1 MLLLHVS
8 IIIAV
13 LHAAFQCSAV
23 TKNNMYVYKPVPEE
37 NHIQQRMQWNMSA
50 IEIVGVTI
58 NSNEDY
64 S

>member
-1 MLLLHVS
+1 MFS
-8 IIIAV
+8 RY
-13 LHAAFQCSAV
+13 
-23 TKNNMYVYKPVPEE
+23 KNNIYVYKPVPEE
-37 NHIQQRMQWNMSA
+37 NHIKQRMQWNMSA

>member
-1 MLLLHVS
+1 MFS
-8 IIIAV
+8 RY
-13 LHAAFQCSAV
+13 
-23 TKNNMYVYKPVPEE
+23 KNNMYVYKPVPAE
-37 NHIQQRMQWNMSA
+37 NHFKQYMQWNMSA